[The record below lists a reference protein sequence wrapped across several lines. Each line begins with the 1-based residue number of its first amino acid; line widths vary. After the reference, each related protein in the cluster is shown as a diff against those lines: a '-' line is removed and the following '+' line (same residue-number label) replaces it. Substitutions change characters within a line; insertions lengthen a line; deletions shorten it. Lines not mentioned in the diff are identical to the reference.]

1 MTDTKRLV
9 LKVSAPI
16 SGMDDSYNMDI
27 KFTPKYSEEISEGF
41 KRWFPDFK
49 DSMPVNA
56 ELVWEEYLNRV
67 PKTNRISRDEMFM
80 EICQT
85 VAKRSTCLRSK
96 VGALIVK
103 EGRIISMGYNG
114 PVSGAPECEA
124 LPEIEEFPT
133 VGDFLGFRESHKNT
147 LCEGPGC
154 TRSIHAEA
162 NAIIFA
168 AKTGVSVNGC
178 TLYCSMSPCT
188 NCAKLIVN
196 SGIAEVKYKEEYRE
210 SWGLKFLEKHGV
222 KVTKV

>member
-1 MTDTKRLV
+1 MVDTEEMVKIPV
-9 LKVSAPI
+9 IAEPI
-16 SGMDDSYNMDI
+16 
-27 KFTPKYSEEISEGF
+27 
-41 KRWFPDFK
+41 R
-49 DSMPVNA
+49 
-56 ELVWEEYLNRV
+56 EEYLNKV

-124 LPEIEEFPT
+124 LPKIGEFST
-133 VGDFLGFRESHKNT
+133 MKDFLGFRESHKNT

-168 AKTGVSVNGC
+168 AKTGVSVNDC
-178 TLYCSMSPCT
+178 ILYCSMSPCS

-196 SGIAEVKYKEEYRE
+196 AGITEVKYKEEYRE

>member
-1 MTDTKRLV
+1 MVNTGEMVKI
-9 LKVSAPI
+9 PI
-16 SGMDDSYNMDI
+16 I
-27 KFTPKYSEEISEGF
+27 AKPLW
-41 KRWFPDFK
+41 R
-49 DSMPVNA
+49 
-56 ELVWEEYLNRV
+56 EYLNRV
-67 PKTNRISRDEMFM
+67 PKTNRISRDGMFM

-124 LPEIEEFPT
+124 LPKIGEFST
-133 VGDFLGFRESHKNT
+133 MKDFLGFRESHKNT

-168 AKTGVSVNGC
+168 AKTGVSVSGC

-196 SGIAEVKYKEEYRE
+196 SGIAEVKYGKKYRE
-210 SWGLKFLEKHGV
+210 SEGLKFLEKHGV